1 MSWQVRDSELE
12 GSILVCV
19 ASVGCGIILC
29 AEPQNLWKSSGCL
42 CCPPPPRFLR
52 RLTSTAI
59 AAVGALVLA
68 FLVHI
73 GDAGEVAEAQA
84 SQTVQVTPTNFS
96 TYFDIDSTTEVATL
110 NSAYDS
116 DHTLVFAAGVY
127 RNAIQINNAT
137 NLTIR
142 GANPADSDRAATI
155 QANKIIESARGSG
168 NGAIFAVKTSSN
180 VTIDNLNFDYQC
192 LFDAAPRTALYGL
205 FFQDTSGTI
214 SNNVMENYRYVFG
227 RDENGNAI
235 PNPCLGTRGVGI
247 PAVSAASFRAIRI
260 DMTASHVPNIDSF
273 GKVTNLLP
281 IRVTGNKISR
291 VGRSGINVYGYF
303 DAKIDNNVLH
313 DINTA
318 IQITGGADAT
328 VSSNRLSNVTVGVIY
343 APHWYVR
350 NSPDG
355 ETINAE
361 IEIRENVFEEVSGGA
376 IQLGFAYATRVDG
389 TTIHTKA
396 KIVGNHILNLRQD
409 NNPAV
414 GNSIGI
420 SVYSNHDAEGEQI
433 RADIIGN
440 TFEQRSADSD
450 NDPIGIYASSA
461 YLAPSSTSTWFDLR
475 VHYNEFLGF
484 QERTGVGVWITN
496 IDVYGGVTTT
506 FPVANARVHASNNY
520 WGPQL
525 RLPKDFIQDRIEP
538 PETDRIT
545 YKPYLITRDLTGH
558 TGPYGQRDNRDTPQL
573 PVLPGFTV
581 APASLTVVEGQTGN
595 FDVALD
601 AAPVRDLRVTFTA
614 DNSDISF
621 SPSSVTFTSS
631 DWDTPRTVSISAAL
645 DRDLESETAVIGALV
660 NDGVYMDGYAPLMD
674 VQIYDAG
681 IQAHH
686 RINRLVP
693 EPSDVTVRAGDS
705 VRLGVVPYGSRDI
718 ADNALIDGQADV
730 VWTVEGG
737 GGFREAVASLDSDNA
752 PDDRVI
758 LFTAPDSPGT
768 YTIHATLASC
778 GADTAEDCRATF
790 TVNVLPG
797 VTVSP
802 ASLTVVEGQTGNF
815 DVALDAA
822 PERDLRVTFTADNS
836 DISFSPS
843 SVTFTSSD
851 WDTPRTVSIGAALDR
866 DLESET
872 AVIGTLLNDGVY
884 MDGYAPLMD
893 VQIYDA
899 GIQAYHRINRLVPE
913 ISEVTV
919 RAGDS
924 IRLGVVPYGRQDI
937 ADNALIDGTAV
948 VVWTAEGGG
957 FREAVA
963 SLDSDN
969 APDDRV
975 ILFTAPDAPGIYTI
989 HATLAS
995 CGADTSADC
1004 RATFTVN
1011 VRRPSAP
1018 ALEPTVA
1025 PTNPVGD
1032 IPNILVDAD
1041 GGQYEVFTPVEGGNF
1056 ADGAVTLTAGSGAVP
1071 NGEIVG
1077 LRVDESGAAS
1087 NAGMTHQR
1095 YTLAGD
1101 AYTISAVDESGAS
1114 VSSYRLASAIGF
1126 CAPLPDALRS
1136 NISDVAMLVRNADG
1150 SLTVLATS
1158 LRISGDGV
1166 RACAKISS
1174 VPAAVAVG
1182 AAGVPAA
1189 IPTPTPEPTPEPP
1202 DAGGAAPSSGAWMW
1216 LFLLVGVAATS
1227 AGLAIAARRR
1237 RSFLV

>member
-1 MSWQVRDSELE
+1 M
-12 GSILVCV
+12 
-19 ASVGCGIILC
+19 
-29 AEPQNLWKSSGCL
+29 
-42 CCPPPPRFLR
+42 
-52 RLTSTAI
+52 
-59 AAVGALVLA
+59 
-68 FLVHI
+68 HI

-96 TYFDIDSTTEVATL
+96 TYFDIDSTTQVATL
-110 NSAYDS
+110 KSDYKSDVTLELSAGEY
-116 DHTLVFAAGVY
+116 L
-127 RNAIQINNAT
+127 NAIHIDGAS
-137 NLTIR
+137 NLIIR
-142 GANPADSDRAATI
+142 GGSVADSGQAAI
-155 QANKIIESARGSG
+155 IKVNKVIEDANGAGKA
-168 NGAIFAVKTSSN
+168 AIFAVSNSTNVAIQQLKFDFACVRQVAQESEPSGLNRVLFYHLYGIFFKDSTGTISSN
-180 VTIDNLNFDYQC
+180 VMNDYYNIAGDLRRIGKEGKLRLENEYNQQDPIAH
-192 LFDAAPRTALYGL
+192 FAEVDAYCDAFGTPPTKEPFPNGVRSTAKR
-205 FFQDTSGTI
+205 S
-214 SNNVMENYRYVFG
+214 
-227 RDENGNAI
+227 
-235 PNPCLGTRGVGI
+235 
-247 PAVSAASFRAIRI
+247 SFRNIRVETTSSYEPII
-260 DMTASHVPNIDSF
+260 DAN
-273 GKVTNLLP
+273 GKVTNLRP
-281 IRVTGNKISR
+281 ISIIDNEIIQSQKSSIQVLGYYDALISR
-291 VGRSGINVYGYF
+291 NVIHKNSGV
-303 DAKIDNNVLH
+303 AID
-313 DINTA
+313 
-318 IQITGGADAT
+318 ITGGASARVLHNQIHVAPMAVQYAPAWFLPT
-328 VSSNRLSNVTVGVIY
+328 APRGRTIEANLEMRANEISELSSTGVALGFHYCAEANRDGVTV
-343 APHWYVR
+343 
-350 NSPDG
+350 N
-355 ETINAE
+355 TNAE
-361 IEIRENVFEEVSGGA
+361 IVGNRIYDVLKRHPSLGEETSAVRIVLDPTYPYTFGPA
-376 IQLGFAYATRVDG
+376 DG
-389 TTIHTKA
+389 TVREVGDITECPGSDNE
-396 KIVGNHILNLRQD
+396 KIRV
-409 NNPAV
+409 
-414 GNSIGI
+414 
-420 SVYSNHDAEGEQI
+420 
-433 RADIIGN
+433 DIIGN
-440 TFEQRSADSD
+440 TFEQVSPTTGTQVSPTIGD
-450 NDPIGIYASSA
+450 NVEYTPDAIGILVGPTATLTRNPVA
-461 YLAPSSTSTWFDLR
+461 LPGYLAWFDVR
-475 VHYNEFLGF
+475 AHYNEFVGYALGVRIIG
-484 QERTGVGVWITN
+484 EGDSIIHG
-496 IDVYGGVTTT
+496 
-506 FPVANARVHASNNY
+506 RVDAANNY
-520 WGPQL
+520 RGPGESSPDGFMDDAVR
-525 RLPKDFIQDRIEP
+525 RLNVAG
-538 PETDRIT
+538 IT
-545 YKPYLITRDLTGH
+545 YEPWLEKSSSLTGWRGDFGMRIRRF
-558 TGPYGQRDNRDTPQL
+558 TG
-573 PVLPGFTV
+573 
-581 APASLTVVEGQTGN
+581 
-595 FDVALD
+595 
-601 AAPVRDLRVTFTA
+601 
-614 DNSDISF
+614 F
-621 SPSSVTFTSS
+621 S
-631 DWDTPRTVSISAAL
+631 
-645 DRDLESETAVIGALV
+645 V
-660 NDGVYMDGYAPLMD
+660 NPD
-674 VQIYDAG
+674 QF
-681 IQAHH
+681 QAQNY
-686 RINRLVP
+686 INKLVP
-693 EPSDVTVRAGDS
+693 EPSEITVRAGDS

-718 ADNALIDGQADV
+718 ADNALIDGKTDV
-730 VWTVEGG
+730 VWTAEG
-737 GGFREAVASLDSDNA
+737 GGFREADASLDSDNA

-768 YTIHATLASC
+768 YTIHATLDSC
-778 GADTAEDCRATF
+778 GVKLTDGVEFTTDCRATF

-937 ADNALIDGTAV
+937 ADNALIDGKAV

-1202 DAGGAAPSSGAWMW
+1202 DAGGAAPSSGARMW

-1227 AGLAIAARRR
+1227 AGLMIAARRR